1 MLVAMED
8 MLINRYHYYSKSA
21 EDDEFLKKMNELFD
35 SAHSK
40 NGLLQMTIKQIL
52 VYAYKMLKPFE
63 LSVKSYTGASYN
75 KEHLYDFELIM
86 RGSISEEH
94 II

>member
-35 SAHSK
+35 DYRK
-40 NGLLQMTIKQIL
+40 NLTNKNYDASEAIIL
-52 VYAYKMLKPFE
+52 PQVYQTEDRKNPEPSPARP
-63 LSVKSYTGASYN
+63 
-75 KEHLYDFELIM
+75 
-86 RGSISEEH
+86 RGERPQTR
-94 II
+94 